1 MKGSGP
7 KFRFLLFFPLLL
19 LVAAPASACG
29 PFFPH
34 YLYTPEDIAEVGSP
48 YSYNRNFSGASPGI
62 IFPAWRTSVLY
73 EVYRGLS
80 GRLPVESLS
89 AAPVDEPADPAG
101 WLAARKT
108 VTETAVEIRDWAEGE
123 NYSYYQNYLADAFGT
138 AARTLSERKPVF
150 TPEELKL
157 WLAGQDE
164 VFGSAPDRLFDADL
178 DRSISNPLLR
188 QDREYQRAAACFYRR
203 KYDEAEAR
211 FREIAGNPGH
221 PWRVYAALAAGRTL
235 IRRAGLEYE
244 LEFKKSGGGGE
255 GDKKALAIRNEWL
268 LKARAQLEGILKDAT
283 LRTVHPS
290 ARRLLDYIVFRLEPR
305 ERLLAAEKVL
315 LLSEDAAE
323 IRMNLRDFAL
333 LHGLREADFIQARG
347 GDLSRWLLAWR
358 PPAGGAAGARAVE
371 SYRGTKSLPWLLAA
385 LKSTGFDGAA
395 ADILEAAAG
404 IPAGSPAFLSV
415 RYYYFSSRVNS
426 GAARKELARELDVFL
441 AGLDPEKEPA
451 AWNCFADLRLLL
463 ADDLDELLKYSLRR
477 VVAVSDFGDIYA
489 PFPERVRLPDRKV
502 QAFFNQQLP
511 LEGWVDLAL
520 RDELFT
526 SRIRRQ
532 LRLTTFLRALL
543 LEDSGAAAEI
553 GLILSRSDPEFK
565 AALAPFLAARTAAQ
579 KRFEAAL
586 FILRHPRLNTV
597 LDPAS
602 DEIIVNNLP
611 VDRRDAYRRNWWEA
625 GDLFGGYR
633 DNATYALPNPAA
645 YLPETSLKKAEAE
658 NRILRAIVAPN
669 YLAGLVT
676 RYAGENPP
684 EARVAEALH
693 LAVNATRYAA
703 FKDEATSRYS
713 RAAFTILHKQYPRSP
728 WAARTPYWY

>member
-1 MKGSGP
+1 MREGGSS
-7 KFRFLLFFPLLL
+7 
-19 LVAAPASACG
+19 AAPGSRADGLRAPAC
-29 PFFPH
+29 PFFPD
-34 YLYTPEDIAEVGSP
+34 YLYTPEDISEAGSP
-48 YSYNRNFSGASPGI
+48 YGYDRTFSADAPGI
-62 IFPAWRTSVLY
+62 ISPAWRISALY
-73 EVYRGLS
+73 EAYRGLT
-80 GRLPVESLS
+80 GRRPLETLP
-89 AAPVDEPADPAG
+89 AAPVEAAADPAD
-101 WLAARKT
+101 WLAARKA
-108 VTETAVEIRDWAEGE
+108 VTDGSVELRVWAEGE
-123 NYSYYQNYLADAFGT
+123 NYASYQNYLADAF
-138 AARTLSERKPVF
+138 AVAVRTLAERKKVF
-150 TPEELKL
+150 TEAELGL
-157 WLAGQDE
+157 WLEGQDE
-164 VFGSAPDRLFDADL
+164 VFGSAPGRLFDADL
-178 DRSISNPLLR
+178 DRSVTNPLLK
-188 QDREYQRAAACFYRR
+188 QDREYQRAAACFYRSR
-203 KYDEAEAR
+203 YAEAERR

-221 PWRVYAALAAGRTL
+221 PWRAYAALAVGRSL
-235 IRRAGLEYE
+235 IRRAYLEYE
-244 LEFKKSGGGGE
+244 AEWKRSGGGGE
-255 GDKKALAIRNEWL
+255 GTARALAVRDGWL
-268 LKARAQLEGILKDAT
+268 LKARLQLESILADGT
-283 LRTVHPS
+283 LTPVHPS
-290 ARRLLDYIVFRLEPR
+290 ARRLLNYIQFRLEPT
-305 ERLLAAEKVL
+305 ERLLAAERAL

-323 IRMNLRDFAL
+323 IRVNLQDFAL
-333 LHGLREADFIQARG
+333 LYGLQPEGFLQDKG
-347 GDLSRWLLAWR
+347 GDFSRWLLAWR
-358 PPAGGAAGARAVE
+358 RPGGEAAASAAE
-371 SYRGTKSLPWLLAA
+371 SYRQSRSLPWLLAA
-385 LKSTGFDGAA
+385 LKSAARGGPCPEEILKAA
-395 ADILEAAAG
+395 AE
-404 IPAGSPAFLSV
+404 IPAGAPGYLSGK
-415 RYYYFSSRVNS
+415 YYHLSARIKA
-426 GAARKELARELDVFL
+426 GGDRKEIAGELDSL
-441 AGLDPEKEPA
+441 LKTIDPGKQPA
-451 AWNCFADLRLLL
+451 AWNCFADLRLLVSDGL
-463 ADDLDELLKYSLRR
+463 EEFLNHSLRK
-477 VVAVSDFGDIYA
+477 VAAVSEIDAIYT
-489 PFPERVRLPDRKV
+489 PFPGNEWLLDRKV
-502 QAFFNQQLP
+502 QAFFNCRLP
-511 LEGWVDLAL
+511 LDGWVNLA
-520 RDELFT
+520 RREELFT